1 MIRRPPRS
9 TLFPYTTLFRS
20 QHVAGT
26 APELEETKP
35 AGREHAPQRRE
46 QHRQTPP
53 EPPVAPVL
61 LDVGRDVRGIH
72 AAHTLGPP
80 ARAGRG
86 TTGGAHRF
94 AVRNRPRRASPSR
107 MRSSDAAYENRRH
120 PSALAP
126 KAAPGVTATC
136 AASRISRARRTESV
150 PRWRALART

>member
-1 MIRRPPRS
+1 IRGPLVTVVQTCALPI
-9 TLFPYTTLFRS
+9 Y
-20 QHVAGT
+20 
-26 APELEETKP
+26 
-35 AGREHAPQRRE
+35 APQRRE
-46 QHRQTPP
+46 QHGQTPP

-107 MRSSDAAYENRRH
+107 DRKGVGEGTSGSSGCR
-120 PSALAP
+120 
-126 KAAPGVTATC
+126 
-136 AASRISRARRTESV
+136 
-150 PRWRALART
+150 